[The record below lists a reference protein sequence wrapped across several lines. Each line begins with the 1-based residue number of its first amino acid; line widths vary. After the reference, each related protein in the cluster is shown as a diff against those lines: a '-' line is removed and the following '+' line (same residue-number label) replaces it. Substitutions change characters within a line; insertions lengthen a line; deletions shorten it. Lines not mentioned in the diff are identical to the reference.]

1 MINVTWWGDFW
12 LLVRD
17 VGNCLPQLTLAG
29 GEREKVWVKAAEAA
43 EVAEVQATPFAP
55 NIVSRDEEIVH
66 RT

>member
-1 MINVTWWGDFW
+1 M
-12 LLVRD
+12 RD

-43 EVAEVQATPFAP
+43 EVAEVEATPFAP